1 MEELHVD
8 IIMHHQPIL
17 NIATTGHVAHGKSTV
32 VKCLSSKITQ
42 QYSKERESN
51 KTLRTGYANVKFWH
65 CSICDAPRS
74 YSSSDSSVMTK
85 RCNDCNSELKLV
97 NHVSF
102 VDNPGHEDLIPVMLN
117 GSSVADYAVLVEN
130 GHNTDIPAPQT
141 AEHYIATRI
150 AKIPTVLILMNKIDL
165 INKKK
170 ALEQIDVLKKYITT
184 HLDTKEVC
192 PPIIPISATL
202 GKNIDVLCQ
211 LLSGLKPPVT
221 RNPHAQ
227 FKMICIRSFDINK
240 PGSDI
245 LKLSGGVI
253 GGTILRGM
261 LKIGDRINI
270 YPGMIRRIP
279 IEDKILEGPEFKY
292 EPIIGTVLSIKSETN
307 ELNYAISGGLLGIQ
321 LTIDP
326 AFARNDHLVGGL
338 VLKTLD
344 VEKSETEG
352 SGSEPIVTIYDKII
366 VKVTSLLI
374 SEEELNKIMKDQE
387 EIDKKEKDQRKDQ
400 SKIIININSNNIE
413 CSVHKYKKSK
423 KELFLFLNTPIA
435 IDSTDN
441 IATIMHK
448 NKSNNIIGRGIVV
461 DGIQCIR
468 L

>member
-1 MEELHVD
+1 
-8 IIMHHQPIL
+8 
-17 NIATTGHVAHGKSTV
+17 
-32 VKCLSSKITQ
+32 
-42 QYSKERESN
+42 
-51 KTLRTGYANVKFWH
+51 
-65 CSICDAPRS
+65 
-74 YSSSDSSVMTK
+74 
-85 RCNDCNSELKLV
+85 
-97 NHVSF
+97 
-102 VDNPGHEDLIPVMLN
+102 
-117 GSSVADYAVLVEN
+117 
-130 GHNTDIPAPQT
+130 
-141 AEHYIATRI
+141 
-150 AKIPTVLILMNKIDL
+150 
-165 INKKK
+165 
-170 ALEQIDVLKKYITT
+170 
-184 HLDTKEVC
+184 
-192 PPIIPISATL
+192 
-202 GKNIDVLCQ
+202 
-211 LLSGLKPPVT
+211 
-221 RNPHAQ
+221 
-227 FKMICIRSFDINK
+227 
-240 PGSDI
+240 
-245 LKLSGGVI
+245 
-253 GGTILRGM
+253 
-261 LKIGDRINI
+261 
-270 YPGMIRRIP
+270 MIRRIP